1 MVCAKQMKL
10 KIYRRD
16 RLYRQDHPQTSLRVP
31 LCIPIIAKSSI
42 AEKMCTNVNTKG
54 LVLVAVLWV
63 VVVLMVL
70 VAVLGR
76 KSRLDTKVC
85 LARTEALRCK
95 WACRAG
101 IEKAVG
107 VLNEDTRE
115 SDCLTDLWSDN
126 EEDFNDIW
134 LQRCSFTVRVVDEAS
149 KLNINTVTKGQLLEL
164 PEMLEEIADSII
176 DWRDEDDTPSEGGAE
191 GGYYEN
197 LPFGYMARNG
207 PFRTIR
213 ELLMVKDVTP
223 ELFYGEDTNFNDQ
236 LDYNEQDGDESLPND
251 DGDSELDK
259 GWIAYLTCYSYDNN
273 KDAEGNQKININEA
287 NENEL
292 TRSLNIRSSQARW
305 IVENR
310 PNNGYESIGD
320 LINRNSPQTAQAAQ
334 GGSNRNSNEDEAEQL
349 DLQTFSQIADKI
361 TVDDSQKGL
370 GKVNINTASEIVLA
384 ALLGGGDTAE
394 QIAQE
399 IIAYRETLLYGMQS
413 IAELLQVPSMNVDTF
428 KNIAGLITTRSDVF
442 TIRCV
447 ATADRNMISGA
458 TLETEAV
465 VDRSSSPCK
474 VLYWYQGASN

>member
-1 MVCAKQMKL
+1 
-10 KIYRRD
+10 
-16 RLYRQDHPQTSLRVP
+16 
-31 LCIPIIAKSSI
+31 
-42 AEKMCTNVNTKG
+42 MCTNGNNKG

-85 LARTEALRCK
+85 LARTEAVRCK

-134 LQRCSFTVRVVDEAS
+134 LQRCWFTVRVVDEAS
-149 KLNINTVTKGQLLEL
+149 KLNINTATKGQLLEL

-213 ELLMVKDVTP
+213 ELLMIKDVTP
-223 ELFYGEDTNFNDQ
+223 ELFFGEDTNFNDQ
-236 LDYNEQDGDESLPND
+236 LDYNEQDGDESPPND

-273 KDAEGNQKININEA
+273 KDADGNQKININNA
-287 NENEL
+287 NENQL
-292 TRSLNIRSSQARW
+292 TSSLNIRSSQARW

-310 PNNGYESIGD
+310 PNNGYQSIGD

-334 GGSNRNSNEDEAEQL
+334 GGSDRNSNENEAEQL

-361 TVDDSQKGL
+361 TVDDSQKVP
-370 GKVNINTASEIVLA
+370 GKVNVNTASEIVLA
-384 ALLGGGDTAE
+384 ALLGGGDSAE
-394 QIAQE
+394 QTAQE
-399 IIAYRETLLYGMQS
+399 IIAYREALLYGMQS
-413 IAELLQVPSMNVDTF
+413 IAELMQVPSMNIDTF
-428 KNIAGLITTRSDVF
+428 KNIAGFITTRSDVF
-442 TIRCV
+442 TIRCL
-447 ATADRNMISGA
+447 ATADRNMVSGA

-465 VDRSSSPCK
+465 VDRSSSPYK

>member
-1 MVCAKQMKL
+1 M
-10 KIYRRD
+10 D
-16 RLYRQDHPQTSLRVP
+16 
-31 LCIPIIAKSSI
+31 
-42 AEKMCTNVNTKG
+42 TNGNNKG

-85 LARTEALRCK
+85 LARIEGVRCK

-101 IEKAVG
+101 IEKAIG

-126 EEDFNDIW
+126 EEDFNDIM
-134 LQRCSFTVRVVDEAS
+134 LQRCLFTVRVVDEAS

-213 ELLMVKDVTP
+213 ELLLVKDVTP

-236 LDYNEQDGDESLPND
+236 LDYNEQDGDESPPND

-287 NENEL
+287 DENEL

-320 LINRNSPQTAQAAQ
+320 LINRNSPQTAQSPQ
-334 GGSNRNSNEDEAEQL
+334 GGSNRDSGEAEAEPM

-361 TVDDSQKGL
+361 TVDDSEKGP
-370 GKVNINTASEIVLA
+370 GRVNVNTASEIVLA
-384 ALLGGGDTAE
+384 ALLGGGDSAR
-394 QIAQE
+394 QIAAE
-399 IIAYRETLLYGMQS
+399 IIAYRESLLYGMQS
-413 IAELLQVPSMNVDTF
+413 IAELLQMPSMDIDTF
-428 KNIAGLITTRSDVF
+428 KSIAGLITTRSDVF

-447 ATADRNMISGA
+447 ATADRNMVSGA
-458 TLETEAV
+458 TMETEAV
-465 VDRSSSPCK
+465 VDRSSSPYK

>member
-1 MVCAKQMKL
+1 
-10 KIYRRD
+10 
-16 RLYRQDHPQTSLRVP
+16 
-31 LCIPIIAKSSI
+31 
-42 AEKMCTNVNTKG
+42 MCSKGNNKG

-85 LARTEALRCK
+85 LARTEAVRCK

-115 SDCLTDLWSDN
+115 SDCLTDFWSDN

-149 KLNINTVTKGQLLEL
+149 KLNINTATKGQLLEL

-213 ELLMVKDVTP
+213 ELLLVKDVTP
-223 ELFYGEDTNFNDQ
+223 ELLYGEDTNFNDQ

-292 TRSLNIRSSQARW
+292 TRSLNIKSSQAKW
-305 IVENR
+305 IVDNR
-310 PNNGYESIGD
+310 THESIGD
-320 LINRNSPQTAQAAQ
+320 LINNNSPKTA
-334 GGSNRNSNEDEAEQL
+334 GGSNMNSDEAEPL

-361 TVDDSQKGL
+361 TVDDSEKTP
-370 GKVNINTASEIVLA
+370 GKVNVNTASEIVLA

-394 QIAQE
+394 QIAAE
-399 IIAYRETLLYGMQS
+399 IITYRESLLYGMQS
-413 IAELLQVPSMNVDTF
+413 IGELLDIPSMNTNTF

-447 ATADRNMISGA
+447 ATADRNMVSGA
-458 TLETEAV
+458 ILETEAV
-465 VDRSSSPCK
+465 VDRSSSPYK